1 MAFGMS
7 NATSSE
13 KYNREKLSPGEHIC
27 RVRDV
32 RENNGFKGEGFFV
45 DFEVVSGPSG
55 AGFQS
60 AYIVYPKKARGNDK
74 MTEEQAFA
82 RELGK
87 IQRAVAACSGL
98 TAKQQGEIN
107 DARYQAAIAR
117 PVSPL
122 KGRLIVVNA
131 VRHVNVKKE
140 ETVYYEL
147 SPHFGD
153 VSASVPAAAPANTNA
168 PAKPGPAL
176 PVKAA
181 KPAFVDAMLAAG
193 YVLHEEN
200 ADYCHNGVEV
210 IELSELRTRLGY

>member
-74 MTEEQAFA
+74 MTEEQAYA

-107 DARYQAAIAR
+107 DPRYQAAIAR

-147 SPHFGD
+147 FPHFGD
-153 VSASVPAAAPANTNA
+153 VSAAVPAAAPANTNA
-168 PAKPGPAL
+168 PAL

-181 KPAFVDAMLAAG
+181 KPPFAEAMAAAG
-193 YVLHEEN
+193 YVVHEEDSN
-200 ADYCHNGVEV
+200 FCHNGVEV